1 MSSTKYF
8 AQDPIEQ
15 KSCQQEDFLQH
26 QNFLQQQINKTTSSL
41 NTAASSNLRVILGG
55 DCCLSTRRSAT
66 HERTQCN
73 LMKKIDQI
81 RNIPVLQSDMGWCE
95 TTRKTHLEN
104 ENSTSA
110 YSEHQENWN
119 KNQCKCKKY
128 EIKLSVPWVK
138 FLSAVW
144 KNDEKPF
151 GNAPIFK
158 KRESELKWKRP
169 DGKTNK
175 WQSRP
180 LQRSLAKLMQSL

>member
-15 KSCQQEDFLQH
+15 KSCQQEDFLQD
-26 QNFLQQQINKTTSSL
+26 QNFLQQQINKTTSSW
-41 NTAASSNLRVILGG
+41 NTSASSILRAILGG
-55 DCCLSTRRSAT
+55 DYCLSTRRSAT

-128 EIKLSVPWVK
+128 EIKLSVPLVK
-138 FLSAVW
+138 
-144 KNDEKPF
+144 KPF
-151 GNAPIFK
+151 ENAPIFK
-158 KRESELKWKRP
+158 KRESELKWKGP
-169 DGKTNK
+169 DEKTNK
-175 WQSRP
+175 WRSRP
-180 LQRSLAKLMQSL
+180 LQRSLAKLLQSL